1 MNESKSKI
9 LNNELISI
17 IIPVWKPD
25 ITHLKE
31 CIDSVIVQTF
41 SNLEI
46 ILIYKKEPNFDDKFY
61 ELISKYKDSRLKVL
75 TSKEVLSAAINFGII
90 SSHGQYIARLDADDI
105 SEKERFEKQFRFKK
119 EKKYDIVGS
128 WAFNIS
134 NNGQIIAKIRY
145 PIEHDEIRKKI
156 MLHDLILNS
165 SVLMDRKMLDD
176 IGLYDINLSGSEDYD
191 LWFRAIARGYRL
203 GNIPEY
209 LVRIRENPNSVT
221 RSNTWRK
228 HRITSMKVRNKAF
241 FKYGF
246 RRPRDIFYHVLTPL
260 SFFIYPKLLIK
271 IKKKMGWYQ

>member
-1 MNESKSKI
+1 MN
-9 LNNELISI
+9 NDLISV
-17 IIPVWKPD
+17 IIPVLKPN

-31 CIDSVIVQTF
+31 CIDSVIGQTY

-46 ILIYKKEPNFDDKFY
+46 IFIYKKEPNFDDKFY
-61 ELISKYKDSRLKVL
+61 ELISKYNDTRLKVL
-75 TSKEVLSAAINFGII
+75 TSKKGLSPAINFGII
-90 SSHGQYIARLDADDI
+90 NSHGQYVARLDADDI
-105 SEKERFEKQFRFKK
+105 FEKEKFEKQLRFKI
-119 EKKYDIVGS
+119 EKKIHIVGS

-134 NNGQIIAKIRY
+134 YEGKTIAKIRY

-156 MLHDLILNS
+156 MLHDLILNP

-176 IGLYDINLSGSEDYD
+176 IGLYDTNLSGSEDYD

-241 FKYGF
+241 FQYGF

-260 SFFIYPKLLIK
+260 SFFTNPKLLIK
-271 IKKKMGWYQ
+271 IKKKIGWYQ